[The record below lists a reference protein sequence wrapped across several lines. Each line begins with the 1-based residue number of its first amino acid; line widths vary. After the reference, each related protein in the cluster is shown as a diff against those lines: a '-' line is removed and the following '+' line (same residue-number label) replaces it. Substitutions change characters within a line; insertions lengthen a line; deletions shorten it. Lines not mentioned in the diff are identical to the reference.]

1 MLVCS
6 GIVITQRRNRP
17 SQSAPPCGSR
27 RRCGGCLISPPLRR
41 PLRRRSGRGDAGRAA
56 CSHGCIG
63 GGGCSGAAA
72 VANSAACPWTR
83 RRRHGATCGRRCKVV
98 RVEVPWCLRGR
109 LRPTSQPCC
118 CAHETREDS
127 SILSLTFV
135 SPSIGSTRRPCL
147 LSGSR
152 SECGVVREGEGGTP
166 REEVAT
172 VPRAGRPLMD
182 PHSATLT
189 EGSAGPEPSGLD
201 FSGRRPA
208 AVGAAVCDG
217 KPREE
222 DSPRDE
228 EDSPRDEE
236 DSPRDEEHS
245 PRDEED
251 SPRDVSGWDLPAVG
265 RRQAKRGGPAVDGQ
279 PTSLPA
285 TQTPSHFPR
294 CSPSL
299 LLTIALYLPPSAR
312 AHTQTLR

>member
-1 MLVCS
+1 M
-6 GIVITQRRNRP
+6 
-17 SQSAPPCGSR
+17 
-27 RRCGGCLISPPLRR
+27 
-41 PLRRRSGRGDAGRAA
+41 
-56 CSHGCIG
+56 
-63 GGGCSGAAA
+63 
-72 VANSAACPWTR
+72 
-83 RRRHGATCGRRCKVV
+83 
-98 RVEVPWCLRGR
+98 
-109 LRPTSQPCC
+109 
-118 CAHETREDS
+118 
-127 SILSLTFV
+127 
-135 SPSIGSTRRPCL
+135 
-147 LSGSR
+147 
-152 SECGVVREGEGGTP
+152 REGEGGTP

-251 SPRDVSGWDLPAVG
+251 SPRDVSGWDLPAAG
-265 RRQAKRGGPAVDGQ
+265 RRQAKRGGPAVDG
-279 PTSLPA
+279 
-285 TQTPSHFPR
+285 
-294 CSPSL
+294 
-299 LLTIALYLPPSAR
+299 
-312 AHTQTLR
+312 